1 MTTPK
6 DRDPLITE
14 STVEAFERVRRE
26 RRQPARDDAVSVGA
40 LNGLIAMLRG
50 ARVVWHQA
58 EEAIREEP
66 ARAHLAEEAA
76 AFARQIDAL
85 ASAVRTLGGSPPEAD
100 EGEQDELPFG
110 SRDLAYATDDEAVLA
125 GITSDRERLRQA
137 RNTAAAGAP
146 LPEVRVL
153 IESLRI

>member
-26 RRQPARDDAVSVGA
+26 RRAPASDDAVSVGA

-50 ARVVWHQA
+50 ARVVWHAA
-58 EEAIREEP
+58 EEAVREEP
-66 ARAHLAEEAA
+66 ARTQLAEEAVTL
-76 AFARQIDAL
+76 ARQIDAL
-85 ASAVRTLGGSPPEAD
+85 SSAVRSLGGSPPEAD
-100 EGEQDELPFG
+100 EGEQDALPFG
-110 SRDLAYATDDEAVLA
+110 SRELGYATDDEAVLA
-125 GITSDRERLRQA
+125 GIASDRERLRQA
-137 RNTAAAGAP
+137 RNTTAAGAP
-146 LPEVRVL
+146 LPDVRVL